1 MKTVLINF
9 EDITPTELKRIIKS
23 VFPTTKCECSWTEG
37 SPYYEIAIANVADL
51 ARLERVL
58 AKWV

>member
-1 MKTVLINF
+1 MKTILVDS
-9 EDITPTELKRIIKS
+9 EHITPTELKRIIKS
-23 VFPTTKCECSWTEG
+23 VFPTAKCECTWTKG
-37 SPYYEIAIANVADL
+37 SSYYKIAIANVADL